1 MAWTS
6 IPELPR
12 RFNERGVTPRTSK
25 TKTAPRDRA
34 AKTAKRARAEEAPK
48 PAAAKRKPGKPAAP
62 KRPARSAAKREAP
75 AVTPPVK
82 PAGRGLHLVIVESPA
97 KARTI
102 AKYLGSG
109 FVVKASNGHVR
120 DLPKSKLGVDIA
132 KGFEPSY
139 VLIKGKGN
147 IVKDLK
153 AAARRASTVYLAP
166 DPDREGEAIAW
177 HLAETLGDDTDRIH
191 RLAFYEI
198 TKRGVQE
205 ALEQPRDI
213 DMHKVHAQQ
222 ARRVLDRLV
231 GYQVSPFLW
240 KTVRY
245 GLSAGRVQSV
255 ALRLICERED
265 EIRAFQTR
273 EYWTLDA
280 DLLTVRGDRFRA
292 RVHKKDGDKL
302 SLENEAHA
310 RADAA
315 ALGEQTF
322 TVGGLRTQ
330 EKKRNPLPPFITS
343 TLQQEAIRR
352 LHFSAQKTM
361 VVAQQLYEGIELGPE
376 GATGLI
382 TYMRT
387 DSTRIASDALA
398 EVRAYIASTYG
409 GPYLPAE
416 PRFYRSRETSQ
427 DAHEAIRPTSVART
441 PASVKRHLQPEQAR
455 LYELIWQRFVASQ
468 MNPALVLTTTAEIVA
483 GPFLLRASGS
493 RIKFDGFSRAYAST
507 LIEETEGE
515 TTRLPALQAGER
527 LTPEAILPAQHFT
540 EPPPRYTEG
549 TLVKVLE
556 EKGIGRPSTYATIV
570 GTILTRDYVQRDRG
584 KLTPTEL
591 GMTVSKLL
599 TKLFGDVFD
608 VEFTARM
615 EKELDRV
622 ESGKDRWDE
631 VVTEFYGPFRR
642 DLDSAEA
649 QRDSVRASLAQ
660 ESDKVCPNCG
670 SRMVKKYGRN
680 GPFLACPR
688 YPECKTT
695 MPVEGEEEP
704 GEAPKELCPQ
714 CGSPMRVRSGRFGKF
729 LACSRYPEC
738 KGTRPFSLGVSC
750 PECGQGDL
758 VERRTRRGKAFF
770 GCSRYPECKFGV
782 WDRPVKHPCPS
793 CGSPILL
800 QKRTKTRGDY
810 LECPKCKHRI
820 AQEAGEALSGTL
832 DG

>member
-1 MAWTS
+1 
-6 IPELPR
+6 
-12 RFNERGVTPRTSK
+12 VTTRK
-25 TKTAPRDRA
+25 TPAKKKAIA
-34 AKTAKRARAEEAPK
+34 AVA
-48 PAAAKRKPGKPAAP
+48 AAP
-62 KRPARSAAKREAP
+62 KARKKSPGGASA
-75 AVTPPVK
+75 
-82 PAGRGLHLVIVESPA
+82 PAGRGLKLVIVESPA

-109 FVVKASNGHVR
+109 FIVKASNGHVR
-120 DLPKSKLGVDIA
+120 DLPKSKLGVDIE
-132 KGFEPSY
+132 KRFEPSY
-139 VLIKGKGN
+139 VLIRKKGD
-147 IVKDLK
+147 IVRDLK
-153 AAARRASTVYLAP
+153 AAARRAGTIYLAP

-177 HLAETLGDDTDRIH
+177 HLAETLGESEEKIR

-205 ALEQPRDI
+205 ALESPRTI
-213 DMHKVHAQQ
+213 DMDKVHAQQ

-265 EIRAFQTR
+265 EVRAFQTR
-273 EYWTLDA
+273 EYWTIDV
-280 DLLTVRGDRFRA
+280 DLATAKGERLRA
-292 RVHKKDGDKL
+292 RVHKKDGAKL
-302 SLENEAHA
+302 ALENEAQA
-310 RADAA
+310 RAEAT
-315 ALGEQTF
+315 ALEALAYG
-322 TVGGLRTQ
+322 VSGLRTQ

-352 LHFSAQKTM
+352 LHYSAQKTM
-361 VVAQQLYEGIELGPE
+361 VVAQQLYEGVDLGPE
-376 GATGLI
+376 GAVGLI

-387 DSTRIASDALA
+387 DSTRTAADALT
-398 EVRAYIASTYG
+398 EVREYVGRVFG

-416 PRFYRSRETSQ
+416 PRHYRSRETSQ
-427 DAHEAIRPTSVART
+427 DAHEAIRPTSVDRT
-441 PASVKRHLQPEQAR
+441 PASLRSHLEPDQYR

-468 MNPALVLTTTAEIVA
+468 MNPALVLTTTAEITA
-483 GPFLLRASGS
+483 GPYLLRASGS
-493 RIKFDGFSRAYAST
+493 RVKFDGFSRAYAST
-507 LIEETEGE
+507 LIEEGE
-515 TTRLPALQAGER
+515 EDGAKQLPALETGQPLRREAVH
-527 LTPEAILPAQHFT
+527 PEQHFT

-549 TLVKVLE
+549 TLVRVLE

-599 TKLFGDVFD
+599 TRLFGDIFD

-615 EKELDRV
+615 ERELDRI
-622 ESGKDRWDE
+622 ETGKDRWDA
-631 VVTEFYGPFRR
+631 VVGEFYAPFRK

-649 QRDSVRASLAQ
+649 KRDEVRASLA
-660 ESDKVCPNCG
+660 EVSEKECPSCG
-670 SRMVKKYGRN
+670 SKMVKKYGRN

-695 MPVEGEEEP
+695 MPLEGEEPEEA
-704 GEAPKELCPQ
+704 EAPKEPCPQ
-714 CGSPMRVRSGRFGKF
+714 CASPMRVRTGRFGKF
-729 LACSRYPEC
+729 LACTRYPEC
-738 KGTRPFSLGVSC
+738 KGTRPFSLGVPC
-750 PECGQGDL
+750 PECGQGQL

-770 GCSRYPECKFGV
+770 GCSRYPDCTFGI
-782 WDRPVKHPCPS
+782 WDRPVKQACPS
-793 CGSPILL
+793 CKSPFLV
-800 QKRTKTRGDY
+800 QKRTKSRGEY
-810 LECPKCKHRI
+810 LECPKCKHRQ
-820 AQEAGEALSGTL
+820 AEGTGEVLSGTL

>member
-1 MAWTS
+1 MT
-6 IPELPR
+6 PK
-12 RFNERGVTPRTSK
+12 TPRK
-25 TKTAPRDRA
+25 PAAPEAAGSERKAAKADRA
-34 AKTAKRARAEEAPK
+34 AKRAPRRRAAARATATKVRAKPGAPKAPAPTAAAAPK
-48 PAAAKRKPGKPAAP
+48 PA
-62 KRPARSAAKREAP
+62 
-75 AVTPPVK
+75 
-82 PAGRGLHLVIVESPA
+82 RGGGPQLVIVESPA

-102 AKYLGSG
+102 AKYLGPG

-120 DLPKSKLGVDIA
+120 DLPKSKLGVDVE

-139 VLIKGKGN
+139 VLIKGKGH
-147 IVKDLK
+147 IVRDLQ
-153 AAARRASTVYLAP
+153 ATARRASTIFLAP

-177 HLAETLGDDTDRIH
+177 HLAETLGDDGDKIR

-205 ALEQPRDI
+205 ALEQPRSI

-255 ALRLICERED
+255 ALRLICEREE
-265 EIRAFQTR
+265 EIRAFKTR

-280 DLLTVRGDRFRA
+280 DLLTSRGEKFRA
-292 RVHKKDGDKL
+292 RVHKKEGAKL
-302 SLENEAHA
+302 GLENEAQA
-310 RADAA
+310 SAEAA
-315 ALGEQTF
+315 ALRKAAF
-322 TVGGLRTQ
+322 TVSSLRTQ

-352 LHFSAQKTM
+352 LRFSAQKTM

-387 DSTRIASDALA
+387 DSTRLASDALA
-398 EVRAYIASTYG
+398 EVRTFIQKSYG
-409 GPYLPAE
+409 DPYLPAE

-441 PASVKRHLQPEQAR
+441 PASVRKFLEADQAR

-468 MNPALVLTTTAEIVA
+468 MNPALVLTTTAEIAA

-493 RIKFDGFSRAYAST
+493 RVKFDGFSRAYAST
-507 LIEETEGE
+507 LIEEGE
-515 TTRLPALQAGER
+515 EDSKLLPPLETGEK
-527 LTPEAILPAQHFT
+527 LKLEAVLPEQHFT

-549 TLVKVLE
+549 TLVKALE

-570 GTILTRDYVQRDRG
+570 GTILTRDYVERDRG
-584 KLTPTEL
+584 KLAPTDL

-599 TKLFGDVFD
+599 TKLFGDVFE

-622 ESGKDRWDE
+622 ETGKDRWDE
-631 VVTEFYGPFRR
+631 VVTEFYDPFRR

-649 QRDSVRASLAQ
+649 QRDTVRASLAEQ
-660 ESDKVCPNCG
+660 SDKVCPVCG

-695 MPVEGEEEP
+695 MPVEGEEEAA
-704 GEAPKELCPQ
+704 EAPKEPCPQ

-738 KGTRPFSLGVSC
+738 KGTRPFSLGVPC
-750 PECGQGDL
+750 PECGKGDL

-770 GCSRYPECKFGV
+770 GCSRYPDCKFGI
-782 WDRPVKHPCPS
+782 WDRPVKHACPS
-793 CGSPILL
+793 CGSPILV
-800 QKRTKTRGDY
+800 QKRTKSRGDY

-820 AQEAGEALSGTL
+820 VEEPGEALSGTL